1 MTHMGTHEVGIRALQ
16 QNASAVV
23 ARASEG
29 EVIEVTDRGR
39 PVATL
44 GPLRRTGLAALI
56 EAGLAH
62 PARRRWADV
71 APALP
76 ADAGVGSLGE
86 LLADARADER

>member
-1 MTHMGTHEVGIRALQ
+1 MGEVGIRALQ

-23 ARASEG
+23 TRASEG
-29 EVIEVTDRGR
+29 EIIEVTDRGR

-44 GPLRRTGLAALI
+44 GPVRRTGLEALI
-56 EAGLAH
+56 EAGLAQ

-76 ADAGVGSLGE
+76 ADAGVGTLGE
-86 LLADARADER
+86 LLTDARADER